1 MMSRPLHV
9 LVVEGDRAY
18 ARFLAAGMDRHGY
31 RAFEAA
37 TGTGALKSYHNMDLV
52 LLNLTLPDMD
62 GLGVCR
68 IIRTTDDIPIIALT
82 ERDRESERVLALRAG
97 MDDCLHKPTDD
108 TRELL
113 ARIDAVMR
121 RIRPRPGRGPATLAR
136 GPLYINPTTRQ
147 VWVHDRLI
155 EVTRKE
161 FELLYRLAERAGAV
175 VSREQLMNEVW
186 GGAARTARFA
196 NASRTIDTHVNTL
209 RRKLGSSDWIRT
221 VRGVGF
227 CFDHKSD

>member
-1 MMSRPLHV
+1 MSRPLHV
-9 LVVEGDRAY
+9 LVVEGDRDH
-18 ARFLAAGMDRHGY
+18 ARSLAACLERHGY
-31 RAFEAA
+31 RAFAAA
-37 TGTGALKSYHNMDLV
+37 TGADALNAYHNMDLV
-52 LLNLTLPDMD
+52 LLDLTLPDMD

-68 IIRTTDDIPIIALT
+68 IIRATDDIPIIALA
-82 ERDRESERVLALRAG
+82 EHDRESERVLALRAG
-97 MDDCLHKPTDD
+97 MDDCLGRPDGD

-121 RIRPRPGRGPATLAR
+121 RIRPRTGQGPATLAR
-136 GPLYINPTTRQ
+136 GPLYINPTTRE
-147 VWVHDRLI
+147 VWVDDRLV

-186 GGAARTARFA
+186 GCATPNTRFA

-227 CFDHKSD
+227 CFDHKSG